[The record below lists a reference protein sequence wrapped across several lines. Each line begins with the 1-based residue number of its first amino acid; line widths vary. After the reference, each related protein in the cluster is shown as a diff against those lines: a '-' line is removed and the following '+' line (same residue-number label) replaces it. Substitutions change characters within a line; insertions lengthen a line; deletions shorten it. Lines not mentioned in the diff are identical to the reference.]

1 MKRLSQ
7 LVWTEK
13 RQKLFLAS
21 VILTEDELT
30 AWDGLIHGVPYEK
43 IAEECECS
51 VGKINDLNKII
62 KAKYRVV
69 QLEYPDIFDPLPE

>member
-1 MKRLSQ
+1 MKKLSQ

-21 VILTEDELT
+21 VILTEKELKVWDE
-30 AWDGLIHGVPYEK
+30 LIHGVPYER
-43 IAEECECS
+43 IAENCNCS
-51 VGKINDLNKII
+51 VSTINDLNKII

-69 QLEYPDIFDPLPE
+69 QLEYPDVFEPLPE